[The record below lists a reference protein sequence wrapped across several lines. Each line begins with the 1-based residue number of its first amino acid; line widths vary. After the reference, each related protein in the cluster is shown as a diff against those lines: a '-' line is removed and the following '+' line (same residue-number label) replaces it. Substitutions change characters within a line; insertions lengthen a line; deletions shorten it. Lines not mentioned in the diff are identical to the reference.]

1 MESALDDI
9 EFLAR
14 SSSRV
19 TALEMLAEHPRSR
32 DELQTLTGASPSTV
46 GRILRAFEERHWIQ
60 RNGHQYTATSLG
72 AFVATRF
79 EDLIEQIE
87 AERMLREVW
96 QWLPSEDDGFTI
108 EMGADA
114 TITIA
119 DINDPYRPV
128 NRFESL
134 LRDTDQFRFVGFD
147 LALLE
152 PCRDELAQRILG
164 GMDAEIIDPP
174 SIANYI
180 LTTYPKH
187 CADPLAS
194 GNLTVW
200 LHEELPPYG
209 ISLFDDRIGISGY
222 NQESGTVQVFFDTD
236 HPTARE
242 WAESIYEE
250 YLRDARSLASD
261 PDLKYG

>member
-14 SSSRV
+14 SPSRV

-32 DELQTLTGASPSTV
+32 DELQMLTGASPSTV
-46 GRILRAFEERHWIQ
+46 GRMLRAFEERHWI
-60 RNGHQYTATSLG
+60 RRDGHQYTATSLG
-72 AFVATRF
+72 AFVATQF
-79 EDLIEQIE
+79 EDLTEQIE
-87 AERMLREVW
+87 AERTLREVW

-119 DINDPYRPV
+119 DINDPYQPV
-128 NRFESL
+128 NRFVSL
-134 LRDTDQFRFVGFD
+134 LRETDQFRFVGFD
-147 LALLE
+147 VALLE
-152 PCRDELAQRILG
+152 PCRDDLAERILG
-164 GMDAEIIDPP
+164 GMEAEIIDPP

-200 LHEELPPYG
+200 LHDDLPPYG

-222 NQESGTVQVFFDTD
+222 NQESGTVHVFLDTD
-236 HPTARE
+236 HPMARE
-242 WAESIYEE
+242 WAQSIYEE
-250 YLRDARSLASD
+250 YLRDARPLALDSET
-261 PDLKYG
+261 KYA